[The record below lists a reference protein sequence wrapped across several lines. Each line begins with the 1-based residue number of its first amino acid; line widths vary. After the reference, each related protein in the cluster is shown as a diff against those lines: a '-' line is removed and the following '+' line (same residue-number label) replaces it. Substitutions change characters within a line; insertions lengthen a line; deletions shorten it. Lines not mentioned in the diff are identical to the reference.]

1 MDYYFRIYGPVTTVI
16 VQIVPT
22 AEQGMQVH
30 DEKPTYSESH
40 RVFSEG
46 MCLRKQKHQDHPLT
60 SGATV
65 AGFPTSLGG
74 EATCA
79 GPHRGCLGTSARS
92 LFSGPGSSGKSNLVN
107 SNSDLEAGPL
117 FSRTLDFRS
126 VLL

>member
-1 MDYYFRIYGPVTTVI
+1 MDYYFRMYGPVTTVI

-30 DEKPTYSESH
+30 DEKPTHPESQSIFG
-40 RVFSEG
+40 RDV
-46 MCLRKQKHQDHPLT
+46 QQHQDHPLT

-65 AGFPTSLGG
+65 AGFPISLGG
-74 EATCA
+74 EATCT

-92 LFSGPGSSGKSNLVN
+92 LFSGPGSSGKSNPVN

-117 FSRTLDFRS
+117 FSTTLDFRS